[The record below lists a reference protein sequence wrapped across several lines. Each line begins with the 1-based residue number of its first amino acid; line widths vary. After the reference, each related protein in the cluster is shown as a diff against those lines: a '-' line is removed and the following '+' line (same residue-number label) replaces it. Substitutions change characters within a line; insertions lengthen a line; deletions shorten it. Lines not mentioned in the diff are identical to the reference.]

1 MRRPYA
7 PGEQGLETNGR
18 AMYEP
23 DDEDL
28 AAEEQAAS
36 LKVPCRNLHGSVVRI
51 SDVFPPPRTR
61 TGLGETLPG

>member
-1 MRRPYA
+1 VK
-7 PGEQGLETNGR
+7 TVR

-36 LKVPCRNLHGSVVRI
+36 LKVTCRDPHDPPSHF
-51 SDVFPPPRTR
+51 SDVFLPRRTR
-61 TGLGETLPG
+61 DRLGRNTTKLRGLGKT

>member
-1 MRRPYA
+1 MK
-7 PGEQGLETNGR
+7 TGR

-36 LKVPCRNLHGSVVRI
+36 LKVACRYSH
-51 SDVFPPPRTR
+51 DPPFAFF
-61 TGLGETLPG
+61 

>member
-28 AAEEQAAS
+28 DAEEQAAS
-36 LKVPCRNLHGSVVRI
+36 LKV
-51 SDVFPPPRTR
+51 
-61 TGLGETLPG
+61 TLP